1 LFWVPENLVRINK
14 WKKPFSI
21 WDELVTVAQRIDLET
36 ETDAILAHLK
46 HPKLIYCPILRVQE
60 MRKSH
65 FCCAISPRNIETN
78 GKTQIHPDP
87 KYLLPDAIE
96 TLKATGH

>member
-1 LFWVPENLVRINK
+1 MLPFKIGDKTLNPLFWVPENLVRINK

-21 WDELVTVAQRIDLET
+21 WDELAYCRTSIDLET

-65 FCCAISPRNIETN
+65 FCCAISPRNIRN
-78 GKTQIHPDP
+78 QWQNSNSS
-87 KYLLPDAIE
+87 
-96 TLKATGH
+96 